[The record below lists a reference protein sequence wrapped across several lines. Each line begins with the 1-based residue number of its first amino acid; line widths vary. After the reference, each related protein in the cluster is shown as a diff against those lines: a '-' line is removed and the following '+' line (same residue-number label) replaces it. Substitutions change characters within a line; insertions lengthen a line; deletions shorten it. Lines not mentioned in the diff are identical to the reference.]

1 MKEIHNIMLNFI
13 KMINERIKLTS
24 SNQSLIAYQKVKN
37 DFCILFKDFTKDDIV
52 ISKEE
57 YLDLLKNKL
66 LISNYNYNS
75 FDINDEEYDKIKQE
89 TQEKIDYLKLL

>member
-1 MKEIHNIMLNFI
+1 MKTIKEIV
-13 KMINERIKLTS
+13 KLIIIEIE
-24 SNQSLIAYQKVKN
+24 SNNYISQMSVEIITK
-37 DFCILFKDFTKDDIV
+37 ILFNITKPFKDSII

-57 YLDLLKNKL
+57 YLDLLEDKL

-89 TQEKIDYLKLL
+89 IQEKIDYLKLL